1 LFNEAPD
8 LVEAED
14 YDYELASARLLGRD
28 MSKIATVSTKKTL
41 LEILERESLQDQ
53 GHRIAMDVLQSDGFR
68 WLKYERVVAF
78 FEFLLNGLT
87 EAVGPQGKRLR
98 R

>member
-1 LFNEAPD
+1 
-8 LVEAED
+8 
-14 YDYELASARLLGRD
+14 

-41 LEILERESLQDQ
+41 MEILERESLRDQ

-68 WLKYERVVAF
+68 WLEYERVVSF

-87 EAVGPQGKRLR
+87 EAAVPYGERENLESRLD
-98 R
+98 